1 MSYSELGQH
10 HVRVCVSVCRV
21 SQPAMPAGDPGVGG
35 HQFKIHSYTS
45 PHWCDVCGKFLWG
58 LVRQG
63 CKCKGELRGDGRERR
78 GRKEE
83 STGVAVL

>member
-1 MSYSELGQH
+1 
-10 HVRVCVSVCRV
+10 
-21 SQPAMPAGDPGVGG
+21 MPAGDPGVGG